1 MLFGPCVQDP
11 AAPFS
16 ASAGALC
23 AGGAGF
29 VSAVIATL
37 AASAKTAPAQDARR
51 AVPQVDKLAVRM
63 VTDNIVIQ
71 FMPTEKR
78 DGLTIERKSGN
89 TSPDK
94 PPRTILN
101 GEWGLAMHAQ
111 SFVGAR
117 GAQRADR
124 FRLHA
129 GSAAS
134 TTCRS
139 SRSIRRPSTRM
150 VLSHGHY
157 DHFGGMVGFL
167 NATKGKLKSKMPF
180 YVGGEDCFCLRR
192 NPGGNFGALDRK
204 AILDADLTLMMAAEP
219 AIVADHAFTTG
230 RIGQTSFETPLR
242 ATDEIVGIFD
252 GFGCF
257 PEKMPA
263 EKNVG
268 KYIPDDF
275 EHELAT
281 VYLVKGKGLVVL
293 TSCSHRGVINTVR
306 QAMAAS
312 GIDKVH
318 AVIGGFHV
326 VPPLGDDYINKT
338 IEEFRQIDPDYL
350 MVGHCTGDRFYD
362 LARAALGDKVIHSAV
377 GTRFVFGANYEK
389 AIARAFDGPRHIQS
403 KPGSLEARA
412 TATEAAAATA
422 ETRRA
427 ATATAA
433 ARTASA
439 AAPGTTRGFIGSR
452 PSRCIFLRASLRARR
467 IASAF
472 SRAFFS
478 EGFS

>member
-1 MLFGPCVQDP
+1 M
-11 AAPFS
+11 
-16 ASAGALC
+16 
-23 AGGAGF
+23 
-29 VSAVIATL
+29 
-37 AASAKTAPAQDARR
+37 
-51 AVPQVDKLAVRM
+51 
-63 VTDNIVIQ
+63 
-71 FMPTEKR
+71 
-78 DGLTIERKSGN
+78 
-89 TSPDK
+89 
-94 PPRTILN
+94 
-101 GEWGLAMHAQ
+101 
-111 SFVGAR
+111 
-117 GAQRADR
+117 
-124 FRLHA
+124 
-129 GSAAS
+129 
-134 TTCRS
+134 
-139 SRSIRRPSTRM
+139 
-150 VLSHGHY
+150 LSHGHY

-281 VYLVKGKGLVVL
+281 VYMVKGKGLVVL

-312 GIDKVH
+312 GVDKVH

-326 VPPLGDDYINKT
+326 VPPLGDDYIDKT
-338 IEEFRQIDPDYL
+338 IAEFRDIDPDFL

-377 GTRFVFGANYEK
+377 GTRFVFR
-389 AIARAFDGPRHIQS
+389 RALKRRTSQPAACAPASAPPAPALRSAPLTSALHR
-403 KPGSLEARA
+403 PHVL
-412 TATEAAAATA
+412 TAA
-422 ETRRA
+422 ET
-427 ATATAA
+427 T
-433 ARTASA
+433 
-439 AAPGTTRGFIGSR
+439 PWPFCSR
-452 PSRCIFLRASLRARR
+452 PPPAASKTGARPSSPPCRGWTCGSGPKSEIAPISTSSRSARR
-467 IASAF
+467 RPARCAICRSWV
-472 SRAFFS
+472 
-478 EGFS
+478 

>member
-1 MLFGPCVQDP
+1 MLFNVCNCV
-11 AAPFS
+11 S
-16 ASAGALC
+16 ASSLAASYGPLC

-37 AASAKTAPAQDARR
+37 AAIAKTAPAKTLRG
-51 AVPQVDKLAVRM
+51 AVPEVDRLAVRM

-71 FMPTEKR
+71 FVPTEKR

-101 GEWGLAMHAQ
+101 GEWGLAMHAE
-111 SFVGAR
+111 SKR
-117 GAQRADR
+117 GSETRHVLIDFGYTPEVLLNNMAILKVDPSR
-124 FRLHA
+124 FDA
-129 GSAAS
+129 
-134 TTCRS
+134 
-139 SRSIRRPSTRM
+139 I

-167 NATKGKLKSKMPF
+167 NATKGALKAKLPF

-192 NPGGNFGALDRK
+192 NPGGNFGALDRQ
-204 AILDADLTLMMAAEP
+204 AILDADLTLMMATEP

-242 ATDEIVGIFD
+242 ATDEILGIFD

-263 EKNVG
+263 AKNTG
-268 KYIPDDF
+268 GYIPDDF
-275 EHELAT
+275 EHEIAT
-281 VYLVKGKGLVVL
+281 TYMIKDKGLVVL

-306 QAMAAS
+306 QAKLAA

-338 IEEFRQIDPDYL
+338 IEEFRELDPDYL
-350 MVGHCTGDRFYD
+350 ITARTGDRFYD
-362 LARAALGDKVIHSAV
+362 LARSALS
-377 GTRFVFGANYEK
+377 
-389 AIARAFDGPRHIQS
+389 
-403 KPGSLEARA
+403 
-412 TATEAAAATA
+412 
-422 ETRRA
+422 
-427 ATATAA
+427 
-433 ARTASA
+433 
-439 AAPGTTRGFIGSR
+439 
-452 PSRCIFLRASLRARR
+452 ARR
-467 IASAF
+467 QGDPLG
-472 SRAFFS
+472 RRQPLRL
-478 EGFS
+478 